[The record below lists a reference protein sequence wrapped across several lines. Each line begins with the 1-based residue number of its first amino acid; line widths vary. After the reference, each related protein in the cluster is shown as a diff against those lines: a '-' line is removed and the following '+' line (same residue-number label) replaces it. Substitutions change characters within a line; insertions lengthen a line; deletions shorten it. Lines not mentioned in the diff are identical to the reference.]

1 MVSNLYQILA
11 GVTLA
16 LHLLWILW
24 VILGCLVTQNRPLL
38 RWVHTLSLFYGILIE
53 ILPWPCPL
61 TLVEQR
67 LQSWAGMTPYNAPFL
82 IHYLQALVYPDVSQK
97 LLMWC
102 GIGVCLF
109 NLGVY
114 GVRFRRRQR
123 NGW

>member
-11 GVTLA
+11 GVTPA
-16 LHLLWILW
+16 VHMLWILW

-53 ILPWPCPL
+53 TLPWPCPL

-67 LQSWAGMTPYNAPFL
+67 LQSWAGMTPYNEPFL
-82 IHYLQALVYPDVSQK
+82 VHYLQALVYPDVSQK

-114 GVRFRRRQR
+114 GVRFRRGQST
-123 NGW
+123 GW

>member
-16 LHLLWILW
+16 VHMLWILW
-24 VILGCLVTQNRPLL
+24 VILGCLVTRNRPLL

-61 TLVEQR
+61 TFVEQR
-67 LQSWAGMTPYNAPFL
+67 LQSWAGMTPYNEPFL
-82 IHYLQALVYPDVSQK
+82 VHYLQALVYPDVSQK

-114 GVRFRRRQR
+114 GVRFRRRQST
-123 NGW
+123 GW

>member
-1 MVSNLYQILA
+1 MALNLYESLA

-16 LHLLWILW
+16 VHMLWILW

-53 ILPWPCPL
+53 ILPWPYPL
-61 TLVEQR
+61 TLLEQR
-67 LQSWAGMTPYNAPFL
+67 LQSWAGMTPYNEPFL

-114 GVRFRRRQR
+114 GVRFRRRQST
-123 NGW
+123 GW